1 MSMNDSFSREDCIRE
16 YNDHMNSHKQGYYG
30 SLESYA
36 KTISPLI
43 GGLSPFS
50 KEGWKAVVENDG
62 IFRKA
67 SDTAAR
73 MFHSDPTMQKRF
85 GRLLNNSRDV
95 TLRADVGG
103 SPESLEGWGGG
114 NAVYASSQGAF
125 AIGATPFVIGGWL
138 ATARSQEIYQIIDN
152 KNSMRLEFEY
162 NIDYLLVGD
171 QKMYFPHSFR
181 SGEITGFNK
190 LPRVDWVTPN
200 TSTEGVY
207 TAPEAWCGEDMFI
220 ISADNKPDT
229 DGGKVAAV
237 AVQGNLLTVSKYNKR
252 GYGIEPNCKFTA
264 VKYTGKDGT
273 EVTKRISLHY
283 DVATGK
289 TNERVFKTSLTLKD
303 VNGFAEPIVIEV
315 FMKVSLDT
323 GDFSLMW
330 SSDTKEHNVVTGFK
344 FDGKVS
350 NIANELTNIPT
361 WGTDQIQFVRE
372 CEYRNYAKVSL
383 NEYMADNFRIGA
395 NNNISY
401 AAYATDKLLQATIF
415 NRELEAEE
423 FAIEE
428 VLDDGVDVD
437 SFALTDKMG
446 GFINNALS
454 FTIGRML
461 PGLGL
466 QDYKFGLK
474 RYLTTVL
481 QTAETELNLPDAVK
495 REWILLGYDP
505 IVAEFPEIKF
515 ENAVVDIASDPQGT
529 AANERYGFALDTR
542 CGYIDNMGRSVRIMG
557 NTDSRWRDRGK
568 VFGFIRTFDMEYPFL
583 VYYPHAIRM
592 FTAIDAD
599 NTNRTAIYI
608 GGREFRGVFAAGA
621 IALKINGVIDEN
633 GAPIN
638 NFDAQVVAG
647 KEGYK
652 VENTPKGTATP
663 GVGG

>member
-16 YNDHMNSHKQGYYG
+16 YTDHMNSKKQGYYG

-43 GGLSPFS
+43 GGISPFS

-62 IFRKA
+62 IYKKA
-67 SDTAAR
+67 ADTASR
-73 MFHSDPTMQKRF
+73 MFHSNETLQKRF
-85 GRLLNNSRDV
+85 RRLLDNSRDI
-95 TLRADVGG
+95 TLRADIGG
-103 SPESLEGWGGG
+103 SAESLEGWGGG

-152 KNSMRLEFEY
+152 NNTMRLEFEY

-171 QKMYFPHSFR
+171 EKMYFPWSFR
-181 SGEITGFNK
+181 SGEVTGFNK
-190 LPRVDWVTPN
+190 LPTIDWVTPN
-200 TSTEGVY
+200 TDTDGQFN
-207 TAPEAWCGEDMFI
+207 APEDWCGKDMFI
-220 ISADNKPDT
+220 ITKGNAGSA
-229 DGGKVAAV
+229 AAV

-264 VKYTGKDGT
+264 VQYAGKDNQ
-273 EVTKRISLHY
+273 VHTKRISLHY
-283 DVATGK
+283 DIATGK
-289 TNERVFKTSLTLKD
+289 TNERIFKSTLTLKD
-303 VNGFAEPIVIEV
+303 VNGIAEAIKIDLY
-315 FMKVSLDT
+315 MKISLDT
-323 GDFSLMW
+323 GDFTLMW
-330 SSDTKEHNVVTGFK
+330 SSDTAEHNVVTGFK

-361 WGTDQIQFVRE
+361 WGTDKIQFVRE

-401 AAYATDKLLQATIF
+401 AAYATDKLLQCTIF

-423 FAIEE
+423 FAISED
-428 VLDDGVDVD
+428 LDDGVDVD
-437 SFALTDKMG
+437 EFPLKDKLG
-446 GFINNALS
+446 GFINSSLS

-474 RYLTTVL
+474 NYLMKVL
-481 QTAETELNLPDAVK
+481 QSAETELALPDPTK

-505 IVAEFPEIKF
+505 VVAEFPDIKF
-515 ENAVVDIASDPQGT
+515 ENAVVDIANDPQGT
-529 AANERYGFALDTR
+529 AANERYGFHLDTR
-542 CGYIDNMGRSVRIMG
+542 CGFIDNMGRQVRIIG
-557 NTDSRWRDRGK
+557 NTDSRWRDRGSK
-568 VFGFIRTFDMEYPFL
+568 VFGFIRTYDMEYPFL

-621 IALKINGVIDEN
+621 IALQINGVIDAS

-652 VENTPKGTATP
+652 VENTPKTTGTTDKE
-663 GVGG
+663 